1 MTEYLTSFANT
12 LDEFFKD
19 LSDCGLMT
27 SYTVQLQS
35 NVASVETMLKFRT
48 IIQELIKN
56 LQGLLSSIPSIQ
68 SVEAST
74 QTLEDTTEVVVT
86 CHPISLATLTSAQ
99 ILSTPSPN
107 EDVSKDCDDEPSK
120 EESRLSNCGVMAADK
135 PDTPPVM
142 SSIQICQLKPLLLE
156 TNENFSELVNIQS
169 QNDIKNDKVKVENI
183 VHIVVEASN
192 SNSHFDNGSDE
203 NIVKLEQLHCMECDI
218 QFKSR
223 EELKEHLQSR
233 HSLHQH
239 LGICDMCDKMFS
251 CIQSLQEHCRRDHNG
266 AGCFMCTTCNKR
278 FMTKLSFNRHLN
290 THKGK
295 KEAVCDLCGKAF
307 SRADYLQTH
316 YSIHLGKRNYA
327 CSQCPRKFV
336 RSIHLRAHEK
346 IHSGVKDHVCKVC
359 NKAFVRS
366 DKLREHMLR
375 HLNIKRFQC
384 PVCQRDYAEKRD
396 LKVHLKSHSK

>member
-12 LDEFFKD
+12 LDDFFKG

-56 LQGLLSSIPSIQ
+56 LQSLLSSIPSVQ
-68 SVEAST
+68 SAEAST

-99 ILSTPSPN
+99 ILPAPRK
-107 EDVSKDCDDEPSK
+107 DVSNVCDDEEPK
-120 EESRLSNCGVMAADK
+120 EGCIPLRNCRVTSVSK

-142 SSIQICQLKPLLLE
+142 SSIEICQLKPLLIE

-169 QNDIKNDKVKVENI
+169 QNNRKDDKIKVENI

-192 SNSHFDNGSDE
+192 NNSNFEGASDT
-203 NIVKLEQLHCMECDI
+203 NIVKFEQLQCLECDI

-223 EELKEHLQSR
+223 EELKDHLQSR
-233 HSLHQH
+233 HSLQQH
-239 LGICDMCDKMFS
+239 MQICNMCDKIFS
-251 CIQSLQEHCRRDHNG
+251 CLQSLQEHCRREHDG

-278 FMTKLSFNRHLN
+278 FMTKLSFTRHLD

-295 KEAVCDLCGKAF
+295 KEAICDLCGKAF

-359 NKAFVRS
+359 NKGFVRS
-366 DKLREHMLR
+366 DKLKEHMLR